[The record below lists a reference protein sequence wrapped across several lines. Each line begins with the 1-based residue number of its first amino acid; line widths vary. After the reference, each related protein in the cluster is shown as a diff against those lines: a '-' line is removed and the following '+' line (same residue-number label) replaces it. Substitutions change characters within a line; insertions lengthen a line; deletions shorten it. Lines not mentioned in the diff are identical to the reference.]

1 MIRMGNCHA
10 IFCQWSDDLTFIS
23 EPRLVSFHGQLLALG
38 FSYHDLS
45 FLPYILKLPRPP
57 LKFLQICNFCRID
70 LEKLDAD
77 SKIPK
82 IKKYPKPFKTE
93 EIQIAI
99 RQRNQSFL
107 RFKKNRSEDKLNL
120 TKTTRSRYNHVIRN
134 AKRRH
139 IIQNIKSSFS
149 SNIWKFNSTLGIGKR
164 QNQVFK

>member
-1 MIRMGNCHA
+1 MIRMGNCYA
-10 IFCQWSDDLTFIS
+10 IFCQWSDDLMFIS

-45 FLPYILKLPRPP
+45 FLPYILKLPRPL

-99 RQRNQSFL
+99 RQRDQLSSLQEKSLRGQIELNEDHKKSLQS
-107 RFKKNRSEDKLNL
+107 
-120 TKTTRSRYNHVIRN
+120 
-134 AKRRH
+134 RH
-139 IIQNIKSSFS
+139 TQ
-149 SNIWKFNSTLGIGKR
+149 R
-164 QNQVFK
+164 